1 MTLRARLAVGLA
13 IIAIV
18 LVVPLIIARNAMT
31 KLHGEVEALQTRE
44 IKASL
49 ALGNLADALA
59 EVRRSEFGLGVFK
72 SDSAHQELIAAIGIA
87 RRWADS
93 LLATAPDTSMPA

>member
-18 LVVPLIIARNAMT
+18 LVVPLIIARNAMRD
-31 KLHGEVEALQTRE
+31 LHVEVEALQTRE

-49 ALGNLADALA
+49 ALSNLTDALA
-59 EVRRSEFGLGVFK
+59 EVRTREFGLGVV
-72 SDSAHQELIAAIGIA
+72 QERQRA
-87 RRWADS
+87 S
-93 LLATAPDTSMPA
+93 